1 MAGKR
6 TDKVAKQIQKD
17 LGEILDQLKKSHFKG
32 SWITV
37 MDTVISPDLGLVKAY
52 VGIMPFGEAKKD
64 EIYQLLELNIPEIR
78 HKLAQR
84 VKHQLRIV
92 PEIVFY
98 LDETLDRAER
108 LESLFRHL
116 KEKGAEPED

>member
-17 LGEILDQLKKSHFKG
+17 LGEILDEMKKSHFRG

-37 MDTVISPDLGLVKAY
+37 METTVSPDLGLVKAY
-52 VGIMPFGEAKKD
+52 VGIMPVSGAKKE
-64 EIYQLLELNIPEIR
+64 EIFELLDLNMTEIR

-84 VKHQLRIV
+84 VKHQLRKV
-92 PEIVFY
+92 PEIAFY
-98 LDETLDRAER
+98 LDETLDRAHR
-108 LESLFRHL
+108 LEALFRQL
-116 KEKGAEPED
+116 GERDEES